1 MVNDVFSDRYVER
14 PGYVFKGWYTQKQ
27 GGKKVTSKT
36 VIKGNTDV
44 YAQWEPGKFSLDAKQ
59 IFVNIGNGKSIT
71 ASVTSEQNFLMFHV
85 LGMEGRRIDRLY
97 MSMEA

>member
-1 MVNDVFSDRYVER
+1 MCLKAGILRNRA
-14 PGYVFKGWYTQKQ
+14 
-27 GGKKVTSKT
+27 GKKVTSKT

-71 ASVTSEQNFLMFHV
+71 ASVTSEQNFFDVSCTWDGGTQNRQIIHV
-85 LGMEGRRIDRLY
+85 DGGLNSVYVRD
-97 MSMEA
+97 S